1 MTSLVEKYTV
11 DDMIDE
17 SYVLYCEAKKRE
29 FMDDLMMKGRMPYA
43 FPISDYD
50 ARRHVEEMQEAHMVE
65 ALHSLCTLRSVD
77 FSRLEGQSD
86 SGENAKDYRR
96 HLESRVLMKETHD
109 HVKEIEY
116 NHKYAFTRKSLTYL
130 DTYETNKISSPNRKG
145 NLHKK
150 RFKTR
155 NPYTLRIYRDEDQFE
170 QILEMENKTSELIR
184 EQLMLRLRYMDL
196 FKKWQGASI
205 DEVYE
210 EDPRFQY
217 LFRCQQHLNLALPLL
232 DKVRGKTL
240 CLYDYTLDIGHC
252 KALAI
257 ACQLFDKSINRVLFD
272 NCGIDDMEFSAILQ
286 GLDKLQ
292 DFKSIVYKRN
302 IFDKLSLEAIKPLL

>member
-116 NHKYAFTRKSLTYL
+116 NHKYAFTRQSLTYL
-130 DTYETNKISSPNRKG
+130 DT
-145 NLHKK
+145 
-150 RFKTR
+150 
-155 NPYTLRIYRDEDQFE
+155 
-170 QILEMENKTSELIR
+170 
-184 EQLMLRLRYMDL
+184 
-196 FKKWQGASI
+196 
-205 DEVYE
+205 
-210 EDPRFQY
+210 
-217 LFRCQQHLNLALPLL
+217 
-232 DKVRGKTL
+232 
-240 CLYDYTLDIGHC
+240 
-252 KALAI
+252 
-257 ACQLFDKSINRVLFD
+257 
-272 NCGIDDMEFSAILQ
+272 
-286 GLDKLQ
+286 
-292 DFKSIVYKRN
+292 
-302 IFDKLSLEAIKPLL
+302 